1 MASEGLDAVIR
12 MLQERRAT
20 RRRDSPED
28 DRVSYERMMSV
39 FSLDEDIVCQRVG
52 AGGVPAEWIAA
63 PGASEDHTLLYLH
76 GGGYVIGS
84 MRTLR
89 VTLSR
94 ISRAAGVRVLGLDY
108 RLAPENPFPA
118 ALEDCLA
125 AYRWLLSEGADPAKI
140 VFAGESAGGGL
151 AVAAFVALRYLGEP
165 MPAAGIGVSSW
176 ADLTQSGKSMTT
188 NAEVDP
194 SVSREGLWSRTK
206 NYMGDRDPSTPL
218 ASPINAD
225 LHGLPPLLLM
235 VGSIEVVLDDSTRLV
250 ERAKAAGIDATLE
263 VWDGMPHNWHTFAPM
278 LPEGQRAIDRMAEF
292 IRKHTIS

>member
-1 MASEGLDAVIR
+1 MASEGLEAVIR

-20 RRRDSPED
+20 RRRDAPED

-39 FSLDEDIVCQRVG
+39 FPLDEDIVCQRVG

-63 PGASEDHTLLYLH
+63 PGASEDHTLVYFH

-118 ALEDCLA
+118 ALEDCLS

-151 AVAAFVALRYLGEP
+151 TVAALVALRYLGEP
-165 MPAAGIGVSSW
+165 LPAGGIGVSSW
-176 ADLTQSGKSMTT
+176 ADLALSGESMTT

-206 NYMGDRDPSTPL
+206 NYMGDRDPRTPL

-250 ERAKAAGIDATLE
+250 ERAKAAGVDATLE

-292 IRKHTIS
+292 IRQHTS